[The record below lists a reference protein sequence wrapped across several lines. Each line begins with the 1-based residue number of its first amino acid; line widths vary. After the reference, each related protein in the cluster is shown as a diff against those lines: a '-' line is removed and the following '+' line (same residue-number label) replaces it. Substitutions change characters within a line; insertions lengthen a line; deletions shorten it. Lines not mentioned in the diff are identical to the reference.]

1 MKKLLTLTFIIFGLG
16 ITWAQDTVQPAAA
29 PEEPTIDYT
38 QHTFWGPRVANLQSN
53 ETNKA
58 GFLGFRVGHRAGR
71 LSTGAN
77 NFFGLD
83 EATFRMNFDLG
94 ITDWLMIGVGR
105 STIQKYYDGYVKGRI
120 LRQSTGK
127 CNMPLSVTGFASM
140 GINSL
145 KWDSDYPKKY
155 FTSRLSY
162 AFQLIIARK
171 FNNWFSAE
179 LVPTLVHR
187 NIVPLAKDKNDVY
200 AIGAGIQFK
209 ITPRFGINAEYNY
222 LLPNQIYSKI
232 GEQTVENSGSIG
244 LDIYTGKHVF
254 QVFVTN
260 ATGMNEK
267 QFITET
273 TESWL
278 KKGIRI
284 GFNIERTFKLWEN
297 N

>member
-1 MKKLLTLTFIIFGLG
+1 MKKILAITFLILAFARV
-16 ITWAQDTVQPAAA
+16 WAQDTVQPTAA

-38 QHTFWGPRVANLQSN
+38 ERTFWGPRIANLQSI

-58 GFLGFRVGHRAGR
+58 GYLGFRVGHRAGR

-105 STIQKYYDGYVKGRI
+105 STIQKYYDGYIKGRI

-127 CNMPLSVTGFASM
+127 RNMPLSITGFAGM

-145 KWDSDYPKKY
+145 KWDSDYPQKY
-155 FTSRLSY
+155 FTSRLAY
-162 AFQLIIARK
+162 TFQLIIARK
-171 FNNWFSAE
+171 FTNWFSAE

-187 NIVPLAKDKNDVY
+187 NMVPLAKDKNDVY
-200 AIGAGIQFK
+200 AVGAGLQFK
-209 ITPRFGINAEYNY
+209 ITPRFGINLEYNY
-222 LLPNQIYSKI
+222 LLPNQIYSQI
-232 GEQTVENSGSIG
+232 GGQTVQNSGSIG

-254 QVFVTN
+254 QIFATN
-260 ATGMNEK
+260 STGMTEK

-284 GFNIERTFKLWEN
+284 GFNIERTFKLWEKD
-297 N
+297 